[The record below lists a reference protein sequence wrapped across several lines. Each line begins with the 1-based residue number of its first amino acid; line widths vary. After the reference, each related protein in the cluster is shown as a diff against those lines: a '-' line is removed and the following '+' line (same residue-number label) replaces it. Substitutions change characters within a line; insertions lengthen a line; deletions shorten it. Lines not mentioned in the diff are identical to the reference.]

1 MKFLTRTI
9 TLLVVFNVVTG
20 TIAVT
25 PPRQKTLTISGSTGI
40 AGVMMTGLPGNIV
53 SDKNGYYIA
62 FVPSG
67 FTGTVKPIRE
77 GYTFEPASI
86 EYVNVVSNKDSQNYI
101 GEALTFIISG
111 NAGVSDAVMKGLPG
125 DVITDQRDRQGD
137 VRLEWH
143 RHANKT
149 RVYLRTGKAQLLKS
163 HERSD

>member
-1 MKFLTRTI
+1 
-9 TLLVVFNVVTG
+9 
-20 TIAVT
+20 
-25 PPRQKTLTISGSTGI
+25 
-40 AGVMMTGLPGNIV
+40 MMTGLPGNIV

-125 DVITDQRDRQGD
+125 DVITDQRGYYI
-137 VRLEWH
+137 
-143 RHANKT
+143 A
-149 RVYLRTGKAQLLKS
+149 KS
-163 HERSD
+163 PR